1 MEWTKELIERFM
13 KTDPATYGHFVGVR
27 FMNPEMK
34 PISKQS
40 KMIGPAYTVRILGKD
55 SCAMYR
61 AIETAPRGSVLV
73 IDRCDDHIYAAV
85 GEMVARNAK
94 AAGLAGIVLDGPAT
108 DSLWIE
114 KMDFPVFCTG
124 ISVAT
129 TNVWGLSGEYQTDVQ
144 CCGAVVHPGDIVF
157 GDADGVV
164 VMDPDNYED
173 NLQKAEASAQR
184 EIVMREQFKTADAP
198 LTKSVKPLMEYDL
211 VKIIAAIRNGELELP
226 EEYMIQG

>member
-1 MEWTKELIERFM
+1 MEWTKEMIDRFM
-13 KTDPATYGHFVGVR
+13 QTDPATYGHFVGVR
-27 FMNPEMK
+27 FMKPEIK
-34 PISKQS
+34 PINKHS

-61 AIETAPRGSVLV
+61 AIEKAPKGSVLV
-73 IDRCDDHIYAAV
+73 IDRCGDSVYAAV

-114 KMDFPVFCTG
+114 EMDFPVFCNG

-129 TNVWGLSGEYQTDVQ
+129 TNVWGISGEFNVDVN
-144 CCGAVVHPGDIVF
+144 CGGAVVHPDDIVF

-164 VMDPDNYED
+164 VMEPDNYEE
-173 NLQKAEASAQR
+173 NLAAAEASAAR
-184 EIVMREQFKTADAP
+184 ERVMREQFKTAEAS
-198 LTKSVKPLMEYDL
+198 LAKSVEPLMRHDM
-211 VKIIAAIRNGELELP
+211 VKLINAIRLGELDLP
-226 EEYMIQG
+226 KFHKK